1 MKDQARVV
9 VIGGGITGC
18 SVLYH
23 LAKSGWTDVVLV
35 EKGELTSGATCH
47 AAGMLTQFN
56 TSPTIMRMRKY
67 STELYQGLKA
77 YSQVGSVNMAS
88 SPQMLKTL
96 QRNVS
101 RARGIGLNVDMISPQ
116 EALELIPWMS
126 SDNLYGAVYL
136 PLERDTEETQL
147 EVEIFCEMV
156 TAEIAPDVLYDPA
169 GAALK

>member
-1 MKDQARVV
+1 MIDQARVV

-23 LAKSGWTDVVLV
+23 LAKAGWTDGVLL

-67 STELYQGLKA
+67 SAQLYEGLNA
-77 YSQVGSVNMAS
+77 YEKVGSVNIAS

-101 RARGIGLNVDMISPQ
+101 RARGIGLEAGIISPA
-116 EALELIPWMS
+116 ETLELLPWAS
-126 SDNLYGAVYL
+126 PDDIYGAVHFPADGHIDPHGTTYAVAKAAT
-136 PLERDTEETQL
+136 R
-147 EVEIFCEMV
+147 MG
-156 TAEIAPDVLYDPA
+156 AKVLHPNP
-169 GAALK
+169 GHRH

>member
-23 LAKSGWTDVVLV
+23 LAQAGWTDVVLV

-56 TSPTIMRMRKY
+56 TSPTIMRMRQY
-67 STELYQGLKA
+67 SAGLYHGLNA

-88 SPQMLKTL
+88 SPEMAT
-96 QRNVS
+96 
-101 RARGIGLNVDMISPQ
+101 ISP
-116 EALELIPWMS
+116 AS
-126 SDNLYGAVYL
+126 
-136 PLERDTEETQL
+136 
-147 EVEIFCEMV
+147 
-156 TAEIAPDVLYDPA
+156 API
-169 GAALK
+169 

>member
-1 MKDQARVV
+1 MKDQARAV

-35 EKGELTSGATCH
+35 EKGELTSGATCQ
-47 AAGMLTQFN
+47 AAGLLTQFN

-77 YSQVGSVNMAS
+77 YSRVGSVNMAS

-101 RARGIGLNVDMISPQ
+101 RAKGIGLNVEIISPK
-116 EALELIPWMS
+116 EALELI
-126 SDNLYGAVYL
+126 
-136 PLERDTEETQL
+136 
-147 EVEIFCEMV
+147 
-156 TAEIAPDVLYDPA
+156 
-169 GAALK
+169 ALDEF